1 MIHAIALILTTFGTE
16 IQTRANRSLNVL
28 QGLTI
33 QETTS
38 ARLVHQSARLA
49 TTVFTISVEF
59 A

>member
-1 MIHAIALILTTFGTE
+1 MIHAIALILTTFGTGT
-16 IQTRANRSLNVL
+16 QTRANRSLNVL

-38 ARLVHQSARLA
+38 ARLVLRSARLA